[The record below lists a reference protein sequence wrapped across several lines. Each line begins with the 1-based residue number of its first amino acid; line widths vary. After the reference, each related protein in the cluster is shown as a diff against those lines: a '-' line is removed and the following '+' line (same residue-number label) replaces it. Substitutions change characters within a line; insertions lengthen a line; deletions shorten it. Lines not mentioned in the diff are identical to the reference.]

1 MKKVLLFSAAAL
13 LAVSAY
19 AKEIK
24 TVVVTT
30 NPEIECENCEN
41 KIRNEL
47 KFTKGVKRIAIDR
60 PAQQVTIT
68 YDADKTSVEKLAAA
82 FDKIGYE
89 VTVVKEETVTKKK
102 K

>member
-1 MKKVLLFSAAAL
+1 MKKLSLFGAAAL
-13 LAVSAY
+13 LAISAY

-30 NPEIECENCEN
+30 DPEMECENCEN

-68 YDADKTSVEKLAAA
+68 YDADKTSVEKLANA
-82 FDKIGYE
+82 FAKIGYE
-89 VTVVKEETVTKKK
+89 VTVVKEEAEKKK
-102 K
+102 